1 MPDPL
6 AASWRSA
13 CSNEAHCVQVGRAGE
28 VLLVR
33 DSVDPDGPRLAMT
46 REAFAGLLAAL
57 GGPSG
62 A

>member
-1 MPDPL
+1 MPDLRP
-6 AASWRSA
+6 ASWRAA
-13 CSNEAHCVQVGRAGE
+13 CSNEAHCVEVGRMGE

-46 REAFAGLLAAL
+46 HEAFAGLLAAI
-57 GGPSG
+57 GGRSG